1 MNIIL
6 YHNDL
11 FILQF
16 SEYKALYKYCF
27 TKYNCFKDKI
37 STFVYENKILY
48 YLQSLKMQRISI
60 LVMQGKNTDLPI
72 TITKKYFTYMNDYK
86 IGYYFHFPQNGRS
99 NEELVL
105 CLSQDKFR
113 FFLVNCSL
121 IPKKWIDKN
130 SSYYDLSMP
139 VLCKVK
145 DEQVCEIRFL
155 SDLSV
160 DDKARS
166 LIGIPMVDDNL
177 TSNISDLYNNKEIE
191 LTMLLAKQVYARK
204 KIFFLSE
211 TAYEITPNIL
221 ESKRKKIIAKFKEH
235 IDSFHINEILS
246 SIQVRVWDYYKSKI
260 GDDDTYYIYR
270 EAKILNDSIKVDNY
284 IKEIIGL
291 GEHCIY
297 KDSGYT
303 NQLKKY
309 AKDFLETHPLGDY
322 TDDILEK
329 EKQRLCSM
337 YSKEEHMAY
346 LFFEQLNKQQETIKE
361 IKQYEHIITEIE
373 KKLKKDFMKEKLS
386 SIDDRLFYDFGVRES
401 HTSQLEQINKY
412 ILRLQSNL
420 PVLKV
425 IITGNTPVISE
436 KSRCYYD
443 INAGMTQN
451 ESVYFQK
458 IGEIIEFLSKTN
470 QIVLISGNANGAE
483 TLAVRYASK
492 NKIEC
497 INGYTEWTMLGKDRK
512 IDRAYKMVEK
522 ADLIIITGQY
532 DYYITKNMLQAAKDL
547 KKPVKVIEM

>member
-204 KIFFLSE
+204 KIFFYQKQHTRLLQ
-211 TAYEITPNIL
+211 IFL
-221 ESKRKKIIAKFKEH
+221 
-235 IDSFHINEILS
+235 
-246 SIQVRVWDYYKSKI
+246 
-260 GDDDTYYIYR
+260 
-270 EAKILNDSIKVDNY
+270 KV
-284 IKEIIGL
+284 K
-291 GEHCIY
+291 
-297 KDSGYT
+297 
-303 NQLKKY
+303 
-309 AKDFLETHPLGDY
+309 
-322 TDDILEK
+322 
-329 EKQRLCSM
+329 
-337 YSKEEHMAY
+337 
-346 LFFEQLNKQQETIKE
+346 
-361 IKQYEHIITEIE
+361 E
-373 KKLKKDFMKEKLS
+373 KKL
-386 SIDDRLFYDFGVRES
+386 
-401 HTSQLEQINKY
+401 
-412 ILRLQSNL
+412 LQN
-420 PVLKV
+420 
-425 IITGNTPVISE
+425 
-436 KSRCYYD
+436 
-443 INAGMTQN
+443 
-451 ESVYFQK
+451 
-458 IGEIIEFLSKTN
+458 
-470 QIVLISGNANGAE
+470 
-483 TLAVRYASK
+483 SK
-492 NKIEC
+492 NI
-497 INGYTEWTMLGKDRK
+497 
-512 IDRAYKMVEK
+512 
-522 ADLIIITGQY
+522 
-532 DYYITKNMLQAAKDL
+532 
-547 KKPVKVIEM
+547 